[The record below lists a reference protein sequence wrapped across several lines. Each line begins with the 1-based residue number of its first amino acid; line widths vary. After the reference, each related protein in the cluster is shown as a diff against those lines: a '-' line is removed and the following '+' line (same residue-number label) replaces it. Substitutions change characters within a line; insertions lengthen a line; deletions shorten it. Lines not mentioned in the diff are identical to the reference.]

1 MEPASLQKYLI
12 DGIGLQAHLYT
23 NDNINTYFNA
33 IEKLSAAGLKLEI
46 TELDV
51 SLGAWN
57 NFLPG
62 TDENLKNQGK
72 YYYEFVNTLFEK
84 VDAGVLNMDALTFWG
99 FCDTMSWRKEAY
111 PLLFDGNLE
120 PKYAYYGVI
129 QMKEKC
135 GFE

>member
-1 MEPASLQKYLI
+1 MI

-57 NFLPG
+57 IFLPG